1 VDGSDSGGESLLG
14 SERINYIQC
23 PESEDIDIAATWRG
37 A

>member
-1 VDGSDSGGESLLG
+1 VDVSLLG

-23 PESEDIDIAATWRG
+23 PGSEGINIAATWRG